1 MLARAPRGT
10 RDILPGEVEK
20 WQYIERVFK
29 KICQNYDYKEIR
41 TPIFEHTELFTR
53 SVGEETDIVG
63 KEMYT
68 FLDKGERS
76 ITLRP
81 EGTASTV
88 RAFLEHKLY
97 TQAQPTKFFYL
108 GPMFRYDRPQAGRYR
123 QFHQFGVEAFGAENP
138 SLDAEV
144 IMLAMVFFH
153 SLQLDDLL
161 LELNSVG
168 CESCRPLY
176 KEEIQ
181 KHLSKHKDD
190 LCPDCQK
197 RSQTNPLRI
206 LDCKENK
213 CKDIT
218 REVPGMYEH
227 LCSKCDQHFS
237 GVIRHLRCLDIAYE
251 LNPRLV
257 RGLDYYTKT
266 AFEIVDPLWGSQNSL
281 GGGGRYDNLVEV
293 CGGNP
298 TPAIGFAVGL
308 ERILL
313 ALESKNYD
321 LKDMEKEKIFVAT
334 LGEKAGLEGTKLVMK
349 LRENDLRADK
359 DYLDRSLKAQMK
371 QANKT
376 GSRFVIILGDEEIE
390 KNKTVLRDM
399 QTGDQKEVSLQEI
412 VKIVK
417 KIIN

>member
-1 MLARAPRGT
+1 MLAKAPRGT
-10 RDILPGEVEK
+10 RDILPGEIEK
-20 WQYIERVFK
+20 WQYIESVFK
-29 KICQNYDYKEIR
+29 KLCQNYDYNEIR

-53 SVGEETDIVG
+53 SVGEDTDIVG

-97 TQAQPTKFFYL
+97 TQAQPTKLFYY
-108 GPMFRYDRPQAGRYR
+108 GPMFRYDRPQAGRCR
-123 QFHQFGVEAFGAENP
+123 QFHQFGVEAFGSDNP

-153 SLQLDDLL
+153 SLQLDSLV

-168 CESCRPLY
+168 CANCRPLY
-176 KEEIQ
+176 RKEIE
-181 KHLSKHKDD
+181 KHLLKYKND
-190 LCPDCQK
+190 LCLDCRK
-197 RSQTNPLRI
+197 RSETNPLRI
-206 LDCKENK
+206 LDCKEDN
-213 CKDIT
+213 CKNIT
-218 REVPGMYEH
+218 REVPGIYEH
-227 LCSKCDQHFS
+227 LCSACNEHFS
-237 GVIRHLRCLDIAYE
+237 EVTRHLKYMDIAYK
-251 LNPRLV
+251 LNTKLV

-266 AFEIVDPLWGSQNSL
+266 AFEIVDPLLGSQNSL

-313 ALESKNYD
+313 ALENKKVD
-321 LKDMEKEKIFVAT
+321 LDFREKEKIFVAT
-334 LGEKAGLEGTKLVMK
+334 IGDKAGLEGTKLVME
-349 LRENDLRADK
+349 LRKNDLKADK

-371 QANKT
+371 QANRI
-376 GSRFVIILGDEEIE
+376 GARHVIILGDEEIE
-390 KNKTVLRDM
+390 KNKIVLRDM
-399 QTGDQKEVSLQEI
+399 QTGDQKEVSIQEI
-412 VKIVK
+412 VKTIK
-417 KIIN
+417 QEIN